1 VPRRAATIHL
11 SSSWRRKEEGIG
23 FKISS
28 LPRPPEPSPYILQC
42 FNQSFLLTTEQHE
55 ISSNKIMLPLS
66 VSINGF
72 DQYILPQYYSNI
84 LVITMGDS
92 ANQAKTKCSHLLQKE
107 GFRFISKI
115 LE

>member
-1 VPRRAATIHL
+1 
-11 SSSWRRKEEGIG
+11 
-23 FKISS
+23 
-28 LPRPPEPSPYILQC
+28 
-42 FNQSFLLTTEQHE
+42 
-55 ISSNKIMLPLS
+55 MLPLS

-115 LE
+115 LELYWGFRFCLFFHELSCNLQNAAICFIKDPRISNTNNLN